1 MNKDLRLADNL
12 RYLRESYGEAQLDV
26 ALAIGVEKNTISNYE
41 CGIRSPKPDTLKKLA
56 RHFLI
61 SVEDLLKNDYSNL
74 PRREPNPKAL
84 NQSYEVMFP
93 IVSSD
98 EALQDSAF
106 RKGVQ
111 AHKAFYTYCRSEN
124 RDEDQGGALLD
135 EIIERYIEAMDGPA
149 EKEAIAN
156 WISVWFLIHFAIFAV
171 PDVVDAE
178 AAPIELL
185 RKKNQ
190 KFDHDIY
197 DFLEEREDDPDWDK
211 DIAEFID
218 LSTDPETQ
226 EMLTESLK
234 ILRGSEEYRDVADF
248 FLAMQYFCGVVRS
261 GLSAEI
267 NRRVG
272 LEMMDAFAKMG
283 NPMARRFLRFGKDA
297 WRFKHN

>member
-98 EALQDSAF
+98 EALKNPSF
-106 RKGVQ
+106 RQGVQ
-111 AHKAFYTYCRSEN
+111 SHRAFYEHCRSGTLG
-124 RDEDQGGALLD
+124 EDQGWHYLD
-135 EIIERYIEAMDGPA
+135 NAMEYYTEAFETSAGKEAM
-149 EKEAIAN
+149 AN
-156 WISVWFLIHFAIFAV
+156 CMSIWLLIHFVIFVV
-171 PDVVDAE
+171 PDVVDAA

-190 KFDHDIY
+190 KFNQDIF
-197 DFLEEREDDPDWDK
+197 DFLEEREDDPDWEK
-211 DIAEFID
+211 DIAEFKD

-248 FLAMQYFCGVVRS
+248 FLAMQYFCGAVRS